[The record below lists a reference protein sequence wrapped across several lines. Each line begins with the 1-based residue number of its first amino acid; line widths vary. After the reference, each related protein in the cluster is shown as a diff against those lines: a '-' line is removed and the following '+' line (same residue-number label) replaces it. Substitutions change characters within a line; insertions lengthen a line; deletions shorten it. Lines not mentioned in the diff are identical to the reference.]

1 MAISQLA
8 NKPNPN
14 TQSPKVFEKAT
25 TDFINTDLPKFI
37 DEANAT
43 ADDIS
48 TKHSD
53 VISKANSAN
62 SAKTIAVN
70 AQIEAENARNDAV
83 SARNDAVSAKDEIE
97 GYVIPSDATYSPDTI
112 KAIADMAET
121 LNLTGAI

>member
-1 MAISQLA
+1 MAIQVIEYTGTV
-8 NKPNPN
+8 PNREGD
-14 TQSPKVFEKAT
+14 SP
-25 TDFINTDLPKFI
+25 TDFANNIYNYQVWINNFVPSFNSSVDSI
-37 DEANAT
+37 NA
-43 ADDIS
+43 
-48 TKHSD
+48 D
-53 VISKANSAN
+53 VTTIN
-62 SAKTIAVN
+62 SAKTIVVN